1 MASVLEPA
9 SMPRIAPCKP
19 QVVMCSW
26 FYFWF
31 WRNPTWPFSSLFPY
45 LSPPLFLSFPWRTD
59 PLRFQA
65 RCHKRQ
71 LNLALVF
78 LCLFCVVVHFF
89 WLLNACICCVR
100 FSSFSILHQEI
111 GFWKRLQNDL
121 FCIDWGV
128 KPQLN
133 QAVNA
138 SPLSQHS
145 MPRSCGSAPLS
156 CPRSQSLPYTYLFHP
171 LATVN

>member
-1 MASVLEPA
+1 
-9 SMPRIAPCKP
+9 
-19 QVVMCSW
+19 MCPW
-26 FYFWF
+26 FNFWF
-31 WRNPTWPFSSLFPY
+31 RRNPTCPFSLLFPY
-45 LSPPLFLSFPWRTD
+45 LLPYLSFP
-59 PLRFQA
+59 FQA
-65 RCHKRQ
+65 RCRKRQ

-78 LCLFCVVVHFF
+78 LCWLCVVVHFF
-89 WLLNACICCVR
+89 WLLNACICFVTC
-100 FSSFSILHQEI
+100 SSFSILHQEI
-111 GFWKRLQNDL
+111 CLWKRLQNDL

-145 MPRSCGSAPLS
+145 MPRSRGSAPLS
-156 CPRSQSLPYTYLFHP
+156 CPRSQSLPYTYLFHR